1 MRFLGRFLDDGR
13 LGPVSAVVIFVVAP
27 LSVSLLP
34 KRHFDELVFFTSTS
48 VHTHQ
53 TLCNKPRHSCDHL
66 DVWHMR
72 VLHKLARTI
81 RSDSVNT
88 GRLGVTRVS

>member
-13 LGPVSAVVIFVVAP
+13 LGPVAAVVIFVVAP

-53 TLCNKPRHSCDHL
+53 TLCNTPRHSCDHL

-72 VLHKLARTI
+72 VLHKLTRT
-81 RSDSVNT
+81 
-88 GRLGVTRVS
+88 VSFSKYQVGETV